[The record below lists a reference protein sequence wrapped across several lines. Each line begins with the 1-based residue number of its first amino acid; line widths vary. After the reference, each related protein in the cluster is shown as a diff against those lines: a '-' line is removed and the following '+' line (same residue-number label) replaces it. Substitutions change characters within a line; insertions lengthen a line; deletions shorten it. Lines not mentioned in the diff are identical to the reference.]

1 MEQLLLS
8 FFYKLQAIKFNLFP
22 IMKGGSMKYTLLAY
36 MITGAFLLTGCGSRG
51 GPDLSPE
58 ASRKT
63 IKSSPDWFVD
73 PPHKEGFKA
82 QAATATSQDMQ
93 MSLDKARTSAAITL
107 AGLIESEWNGLVK
120 RAQEETGLAEN
131 STIIDQFSN
140 TQEQVISNRLE
151 DISVARRELQEEKT
165 DDGRRIYRAY
175 VLVEYDEGAAQKRLL
190 NKIKADEQLY
200 NAMRATE
207 LFEEMEDKV
216 EAYRQRY
223 KE

>member
-1 MEQLLLS
+1 MHYNLLISL
-8 FFYKLQAIKFNLFP
+8 
-22 IMKGGSMKYTLLAY
+22 
-36 MITGAFLLTGCGSRG
+36 ITGALILTGCGSKS

-63 IKSSPDWFVD
+63 IKSAPDWYLAPQERD
-73 PPHKEGFKA
+73 GFKVNS
-82 QAATATSQDMQ
+82 ATANSQDMQ
-93 MSLDKARTSAAITL
+93 MAIDKARTSAATTL
-107 AGLIESEWNGLVK
+107 AGLIESEWNGLTK
-120 RAQEETGLAEN
+120 RVQEETGLAEN
-131 STIIDQFSN
+131 SKIIDQFSN
-140 TQEQVISNRLE
+140 TQEQVISNRLQ
-151 DISVARRELQEEKT
+151 DIRVAEREIQEEKT

-223 KE
+223 DK

>member
-1 MEQLLLS
+1 
-8 FFYKLQAIKFNLFP
+8 
-22 IMKGGSMKYTLLAY
+22 MKYNLLTFMVIGTL
-36 MITGAFLLTGCGSRG
+36 ILTGCGSKG

-63 IKSSPDWFVD
+63 IKSAPDWYLN
-73 PPHKEGFKA
+73 PPHKEGFIG
-82 QAATATSQDMQ
+82 QASTATSQDMQ
-93 MSLDKARTSAAITL
+93 MALDKARTSSATAL

-131 STIIDQFSN
+131 SKIIDQFSN
-140 TQEQVISNRLE
+140 TQEQIISNRLQ
-151 DISVARRELQEEKT
+151 DIRVAKRELQEEKT
-165 DDGRRIYRAY
+165 DDGRRIYRSY

-190 NKIKADEQLY
+190 AKIKADEQLY

-223 KE
+223 NNK

>member
-1 MEQLLLS
+1 
-8 FFYKLQAIKFNLFP
+8 
-22 IMKGGSMKYTLLAY
+22 MKYNLLAF
-36 MITGAFLLTGCGSRG
+36 MITSVLILIGCGSKG

-63 IKSSPDWFVD
+63 IKSAPEWMLNPSE
-73 PPHKEGFKA
+73 KEGFVQHA
-82 QAATATSQDMQ
+82 STATSQDMQ
-93 MSLDKARTSAAITL
+93 MALDKARTSAATTL
-107 AGLIESEWNGLVK
+107 AGLIESEWNSLVK

-131 STIIDQFSN
+131 SSIIDQFSN
-140 TQEQVISNRLE
+140 TQEQVISNRLQ
-151 DISVARRELQEEKT
+151 DMRVAKRELQEEKT

-175 VLVEYDEGAAQKRLL
+175 ILVEYDEGSAQKRLL
-190 NKIKADEQLY
+190 AKIKADEQLY

-216 EAYRQRY
+216 EAYRQRN